1 MSERL
6 EPGHFYLT
14 GSSDD
19 KIAYCL
25 FMDFKGDI
33 VRFVHFPFDG
43 GYGIESGSCLYFSEE
58 LREAQE
64 IPTPQIVWVY
74 SLQNLI
80 TDNSSGSVF
89 SLMLFP
95 SGVPEKFK
103 ETIYS
108 LEDVQRLLENRNR
121 ISLQGIG
128 TFVKT
133 SKGVSCFTD
142 GFSEKLCGLCW
153 NFFRPYGLLA
163 EFGLTPEGVERF
175 LKEGQFGSWE
185 DTEYKPG
192 FYEFHGV
199 ITYLPKYPQY
209 IVTQLY
215 LPRFILDDES
225 GCYVY
230 DNLSPASPCNLM
242 NYMTEMHIGVRLCPY
257 VISNSCRGMLI
268 LSETFG
274 SCEELMGDKVIWT
287 EEDLMGDI
295 DDLLHQNYKVEIPSF
310 RMQFFAKEGKAH
322 IQSAQ
327 MTDWISIPEMRDM
340 FLRQKSDF

>member
-1 MSERL
+1 MDRGL

-14 GSSDD
+14 RSSDD
-19 KIAYCL
+19 KTSYCL

-33 VRFVHFPFDG
+33 VRFVYFPFDK

-58 LREAQE
+58 LREARE
-64 IPTPQIVWVY
+64 IRAPQIGWVN
-74 SLQNLI
+74 SSQNLI
-80 TDNSSGSVF
+80 TDNLSGSVF

-103 ETIYS
+103 DRIYS

-128 TFVKT
+128 TFMKT
-133 SKGVSCFTD
+133 SKGVSCSTD

-163 EFGLTPEGVERF
+163 EFGLTSEGVERF

-192 FYEFHGV
+192 FYEFHGI
-199 ITYLPKYPQY
+199 ITYLPKHPQY
-209 IVTQLY
+209 IITQLY
-215 LPRFILDDES
+215 LPRFIWNEES

-230 DNLSPASPCNLM
+230 DNISPASPCNLM
-242 NYMTEMHIGVRLCPY
+242 NYVTEMNIGVRLCQY
-257 VISNSCRGMLI
+257 VISNLCRGMLI

-287 EEDLMGDI
+287 EEDLMGSI
-295 DDLLHQNYKVEIPSF
+295 DDLINENYNVEIPSF
-310 RMQFFAKEGKAH
+310 QMRFFAEEGKVH
-322 IQSAQ
+322 MQSAQ
-327 MTDWISIPEMRDM
+327 MTDWLSIPEIRTM
-340 FLRQKSDF
+340 FLKQSDF

>member
-14 GSSDD
+14 GSSDG
-19 KIAYCL
+19 KISYCL

-33 VRFVHFPFDG
+33 VRFVYFPFDG
-43 GYGIESGSCLYFSEE
+43 GYGIESGSRIYISEE
-58 LREAQE
+58 LLREARE
-64 IPTPQIVWVY
+64 IPAPQIVWVY
-74 SLQNLI
+74 SSQNLI
-80 TDNSSGSVF
+80 TDNSSRSVF

-95 SGVPEKFK
+95 SGVPEKF
-103 ETIYS
+103 EDRIYS
-108 LEDVQRLLENRNR
+108 LEDVQRVLENRNR

-128 TFVKT
+128 TFRKT
-133 SKGVSCFTD
+133 SKGISCSTD
-142 GFSEKLCGLCW
+142 SFSEKLCGLCW

-163 EFGLTPEGVERF
+163 EFGLTPEGVGRF

-192 FYEFHGV
+192 FYEFHGIV
-199 ITYLPKYPQY
+199 TYLPRHPQR
-209 IVTQLY
+209 IITQLY

-225 GCYVY
+225 GCYIY
-230 DNLSPASPCNLM
+230 DNISPASPCNLM

-287 EEDLMGDI
+287 EEDLMENI
-295 DDLLHQNYKVEIPSF
+295 NDLLHQNYNVEIPSF
-310 RMQFFAKEGKAH
+310 RMRFFAEEGKVH
-322 IQSAQ
+322 MQSAY
-327 MTDWISIPEMRDM
+327 MTDWVSIPEMRTM
-340 FLRQKSDF
+340 FLKQSDF

>member
-225 GCYVY
+225 GCYIY

-242 NYMTEMHIGVRLCPY
+242 DYRTEMHIGVRLCQY
-257 VISNSCRGMLI
+257 VISNSC
-268 LSETFG
+268 
-274 SCEELMGDKVIWT
+274 
-287 EEDLMGDI
+287 
-295 DDLLHQNYKVEIPSF
+295 
-310 RMQFFAKEGKAH
+310 
-322 IQSAQ
+322 
-327 MTDWISIPEMRDM
+327 
-340 FLRQKSDF
+340 

>member
-1 MSERL
+1 MDRGL

-14 GSSDD
+14 GSPDD
-19 KIAYCL
+19 KTSYCL

-33 VRFVHFPFDG
+33 VRFVYFPFDK

-64 IPTPQIVWVY
+64 IPAPQIVWVN
-74 SLQNLI
+74 SSQNLI
-80 TDNSSGSVF
+80 TDNLSGSVF

-103 ETIYS
+103 EGVYF
-108 LEDVQRLLENRNR
+108 LEDVQRLLENHTR

-128 TFVKT
+128 TFMKT
-133 SKGVSCFTD
+133 SKGISCSTD
-142 GFSEKLCGLCW
+142 GFAEKLCGLCW

-192 FYEFHGV
+192 FYEFHGI
-199 ITYLPKYPQY
+199 ITYLPKHPQY
-209 IVTQLY
+209 IITQLY
-215 LPRFILDDES
+215 LPRFILNEES
-225 GCYVY
+225 GCYIY
-230 DNLSPASPCNLM
+230 DNISPASPCNLM
-242 NYMTEMHIGVRLCPY
+242 NYVTEMNIGVRLCPY
-257 VISNSCRGMLI
+257 VISNTCRGMLI

-287 EEDLMGDI
+287 EEDLMGSI
-295 DDLLHQNYKVEIPSF
+295 DDLINENYNVEIPSF
-310 RMQFFAKEGKAH
+310 QMRFFAEEGKVH
-322 IQSAQ
+322 MQSAQ
-327 MTDWISIPEMRDM
+327 MTDWLSIPEIRTM
-340 FLRQKSDF
+340 FLKQSDF

>member
-1 MSERL
+1 MDRGL

-14 GSSDD
+14 GSPDD
-19 KIAYCL
+19 KTSYCL

-58 LREAQE
+58 LREARE
-64 IPTPQIVWVY
+64 IPAPQIVWVN
-74 SLQNLI
+74 SSQNLI

-103 ETIYS
+103 DRIYS

-121 ISLQGIG
+121 ISMQGIG
-128 TFVKT
+128 TFMKT
-133 SKGVSCFTD
+133 SKGVSCSTD
-142 GFSEKLCGLCW
+142 GFSEKLCGLCRD
-153 NFFRPYGLLA
+153 FFHPFSLLA

-192 FYEFHGV
+192 FYEFHGI

-209 IVTQLY
+209 IITQVY
-215 LPRFILDDES
+215 LPRFILDEES

-230 DNLSPASPCNLM
+230 DNISPASPCNLM
-242 NYMTEMHIGVRLCPY
+242 NYVTEMNIGVRLCPY
-257 VISNSCRGMLI
+257 VISNTCRGMLI

-287 EEDLMGDI
+287 EEDLMGSI
-295 DDLLHQNYKVEIPSF
+295 DDLINENYNVEIPSF
-310 RMQFFAKEGKAH
+310 QMRFFAEEGKVH
-322 IQSAQ
+322 MQSAQ
-327 MTDWISIPEMRDM
+327 MTDWLSIPEIRTM
-340 FLRQKSDF
+340 FLKQSDF